1 MKNMK
6 IKTIVSAVTIA
17 LLSTGCASIVEAEKN
32 IKQTNKDVE
41 IEYNKSIKA
50 PTFNEAKNE
59 NFNKVNKN
67 WVDPTPLDK
76 TNVMYQKEKL
86 PAFFQDKVSLTLPGK
101 VSLIEIA
108 SELQRSN
115 NIKFSISQDVYNV
128 SGVNGKIIKSDT
140 TATAT
145 VSPTV
150 NKNDPNAS
158 DIGTNG
164 AVPVFINDFVIR
176 NATLENTLNLIA
188 SKGNIAWKWNGKAI
202 ELYRYETKTYNI
214 ASLAGKTSTTSSVTI
229 QSDGGGAGGAAS
241 GSGITR
247 SSEITS
253 WDDIKAY
260 LLSMLSPNGTI
271 AVLESSGLITVKD
284 TPAIQAQ
291 IGKAV
296 KDLNSVMSQQIY
308 MDVNVYSVSVSDED
322 NYGVNW
328 DLLYNKATS
337 GILEIKN
344 TIPTVASAT
353 LFNIKVVNPTSRYDG
368 TSAVFQ
374 ALSTIGKTSVVNQFS
389 ISTLNGQ
396 TTPIGNNRK
405 ISYIQSI
412 SSTPSTTS
420 GVAPTVS
427 ITPASVYQG
436 IGMSITPRLQK
447 DTDKMLLEYSLS
459 LNDVEKIEPFTTG
472 SDDSAQTIQLPT
484 TTIKN
489 ILQRARLKSGQ
500 TLILSGFKQKNSG
513 LTYSG
518 VGSASNQALGGNRNG
533 KNSSQYL
540 VITVTPYIAQ
550 DNN

>member
-145 VSPTV
+145 ASPTV

-489 ILQRARLKSGQ
+489 ILQRASLKSGQ